1 MGTTL
6 RQPRVG
12 FRTPQ
17 LRIALFL
24 VVLGAIG
31 AGGFTWFQTHTAST
45 SAIARPGS
53 PAPDIKLPL
62 LDGGTGD
69 LAQQRGKVVLVN
81 FWATWC
87 IPCRTEMPELQRL
100 ADGMQGERFMLFTV
114 DLQEDAATINPF
126 RQELGLRLPVLLDQ
140 DGDVTQHYG
149 VRALPAT
156 FLIDQNG
163 VLRQQRLGPL
173 VEGGLDIPWS
183 SLWIADQVRALLGN
197 G

>member
-1 MGTTL
+1 VGTTL

-17 LRIALFL
+17 LRIALLL

-31 AGGFTWFQTHTAST
+31 AGGFTWFQTHAAST

-114 DLQEDAATINPF
+114 ICRKT
-126 RQELGLRLPVLLDQ
+126 LRRSIRFGGSLDF
-140 DGDVTQHYG
+140 GCRSCWT
-149 VRALPAT
+149 RMA
-156 FLIDQNG
+156 
-163 VLRQQRLGPL
+163 R
-173 VEGGLDIPWS
+173 
-183 SLWIADQVRALLGN
+183 
-197 G
+197 